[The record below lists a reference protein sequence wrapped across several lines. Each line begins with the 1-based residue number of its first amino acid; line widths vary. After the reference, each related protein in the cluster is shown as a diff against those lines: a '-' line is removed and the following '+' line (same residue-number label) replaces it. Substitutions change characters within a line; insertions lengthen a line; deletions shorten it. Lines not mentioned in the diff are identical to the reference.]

1 MRQHYTIKP
10 QTPTW
15 ADLALAIVIG
25 LALAAVLVYWWS
37 T

>member
-1 MRQHYTIKP
+1 MRQHYTTKRQAP
-10 QTPTW
+10 VW

-25 LALAAVLVYWWS
+25 VALAAALVYWWS

>member
-10 QTPTW
+10 QTPTR

-25 LALAAVLVYWWS
+25 VALAAALVHWWS